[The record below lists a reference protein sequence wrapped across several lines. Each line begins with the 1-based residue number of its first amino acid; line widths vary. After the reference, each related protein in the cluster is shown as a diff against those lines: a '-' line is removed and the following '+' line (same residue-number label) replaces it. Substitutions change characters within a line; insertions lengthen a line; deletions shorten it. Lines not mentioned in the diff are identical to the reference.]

1 MQWALGTQTLVSYS
15 AAQCIGLEATI
26 VLMQATD
33 TEVTER
39 MQVPSVRTLSKTVVL
54 EEWEENY
61 FLGIH

>member
-15 AAQCIGLEATI
+15 AAQYIGLEATN

-39 MQVPSVRTLSKTVVL
+39 MQVPSVCTLSKTVVL